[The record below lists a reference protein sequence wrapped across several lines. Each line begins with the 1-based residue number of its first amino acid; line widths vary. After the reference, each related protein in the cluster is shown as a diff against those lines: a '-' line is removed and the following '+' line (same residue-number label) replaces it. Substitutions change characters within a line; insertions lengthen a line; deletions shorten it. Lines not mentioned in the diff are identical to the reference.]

1 MRSRLIPLLLGLVL
15 GLAGALQAAE
25 ETPSAP
31 PPDPAAAEAS
41 AKRDTTDYVLQPSD
55 LIRVMIFQE
64 PDLLRE
70 VRITQEYTIT
80 LPLIGTIEIRDRTVR
95 QAEEIIRALYDKDY
109 LVNPQV
115 NLTVLEYTQRTVQV
129 VGAVNNPGAVVFP
142 PEQKMGLVEAIARAG
157 GQSRIADLKR
167 VQLTR
172 TTAEG
177 KTETFIINVV
187 DLMKGASSEQWL
199 LLKGDVILVPE
210 KLF

>member
-1 MRSRLIPLLLGLVL
+1 MRSRILSLLLVL
-15 GLAGALQAAE
+15 ALAPASALRAADE
-25 ETPSAP
+25 AK
-31 PPDPAAAEAS
+31 PAATPEA
-41 AKRDTTDYVLQPSD
+41 TDYILQPSD
-55 LIRVMIFQE
+55 LIRVLIFQE

-80 LPLIGTIEIRDRTVR
+80 LPLIGTIDLRDKTVR
-95 QAEEIIRALYDKDY
+95 QAEEIIRSLYDKDY

-115 NLTVLEYTQRTVQV
+115 NLTVLEYSQRTVQV
-129 VGAVNNPGAVVFP
+129 VGAVNNPGSVVFP

-172 TTAEG
+172 TSAEG
-177 KTETFIINVV
+177 KTENFILNVA
-187 DLMKGASSEQWL
+187 DLMKGASGEQWL
-199 LLKGDVILVPE
+199 LRKGDVILVPE